1 MNHFSFA
8 CWVLMN
14 KESVHRLHSLSPQ
27 NTKPPWERAHN
38 NALIKPLA
46 LFRHSGPRLS
56 DRYSFCFPAGK
67 DRTYRAGAGVPPNFW
82 RLFASGGGLKVNAS
96 IVLRM
101 HPLYLIS
108 WFLKWV
114 KSALCPLN
122 PDFFILRN
130 CVQGFDHWVHSLAVP
145 CRHLCD
151 TYLGKEKEERN
162 SELPTE
168 TLMSL
173 NTRFI
178 ILESMLISISG
189 NTQKVHILK
198 AIPA

>member
-1 MNHFSFA
+1 
-8 CWVLMN
+8 MN
-14 KESVHRLHSLSPQ
+14 KESVYRFVLSL
-27 NTKPPWERAHN
+27 PPKTLNHPERAHIIRHRESSLSSSST
-38 NALIKPLA
+38 APL
-46 LFRHSGPRLS
+46 LLEGHSFS
-56 DRYSFCFPAGK
+56 FPAGK
-67 DRTYRAGAGVPPNFW
+67 EDPTHRAGAGVPPNFG
-82 RLFASGGGLKVNAS
+82 RLFASGGRLKVDAS

-101 HPLYLIS
+101 HPLHLIS

-130 CVQGFDHWVHSLAVP
+130 CVQGFDHWVHSRAVP

-151 TYLGKEKEERN
+151 TYLGKKKERN
-162 SELPTE
+162 SKLPTE
-168 TLMSL
+168 TLVSW

-189 NTQKVHILK
+189 NTQKVHTLK
-198 AIPA
+198 TIPA